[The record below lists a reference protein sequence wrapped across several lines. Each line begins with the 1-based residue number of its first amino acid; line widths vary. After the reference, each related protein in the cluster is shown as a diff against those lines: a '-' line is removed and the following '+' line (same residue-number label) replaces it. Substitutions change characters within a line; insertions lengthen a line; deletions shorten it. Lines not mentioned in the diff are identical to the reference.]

1 MTRQYSKVFV
11 LFVVL
16 ITTWMGSLEAQEGQG
31 NNASLP
37 SHLTS
42 YISKA
47 YHAVWTN
54 NFLKDALHTTSSHV
68 KIKNLQWF
76 VPNTSINCKNV
87 PRELNKGAITSVV
100 CRGRGAE
107 ERICV
112 CVKLPHSLGGDFH
125 HLCGQCEDPCA
136 LHFNA
141 FLN

>member
-16 ITTWMGSLEAQEGQG
+16 ITTWMGSLEAQEGQ
-31 NNASLP
+31 
-37 SHLTS
+37 
-42 YISKA
+42 
-47 YHAVWTN
+47 
-54 NFLKDALHTTSSHV
+54 
-68 KIKNLQWF
+68 
-76 VPNTSINCKNV
+76 
-87 PRELNKGAITSVV
+87 
-100 CRGRGAE
+100 RGAE